1 MLLDVKM
8 PGDGVSMTVRRMKQI
23 SPRTVVIILTMCD
36 ESSLV
41 RRLIEEDRGYL
52 LKSVTGGELV
62 AAIRSARSGGRLT
75 LAVSDRSMWEH
86 RDGDLLSRREREI
99 LELAARALSNA
110 QIADRLF
117 VAEATVKRHLHNAFR
132 KLGAVSRRRGQQGQ
146 GGLDDLHGRGVRAG
160 AGTPAGQDR
169 PERPAGTAQNA
180 RLLGPPRMPAC
191 RHQRLPNVPTAGLAA
206 GGALEQ
212 PRLARDDLDI
222 SGPAPSS
229 VRRNA
234 RAVARH
240 GPVSASA
247 NTATPVRP
255 APTPSAT
262 SRAAPA
268 AQPHPPGSRTPTVC
282 SP

>member
-1 MLLDVKM
+1 MNAPISIVIADDHTLFREGVRRLLEREQDIEVQGEAGNGAEAVELVAAAGPDVVLLDVKM

-41 RRLIEEDRGYL
+41 RRLIEEGIGGYL

-132 KLGAVSRRRGQQGQ
+132 KLGAVSRIERGQQGQ

-180 RLLGPPRMPAC
+180 RRPGPPRMPAGRDRNVCQMC
-191 RHQRLPNVPTAGLAA
+191 RRRGLPLEVRL
-206 GGALEQ
+206 
-212 PRLARDDLDI
+212 
-222 SGPAPSS
+222 SS
-229 VRRNA
+229 
-234 RAVARH
+234 
-240 GPVSASA
+240 
-247 NTATPVRP
+247 
-255 APTPSAT
+255 
-262 SRAAPA
+262 
-268 AQPHPPGSRTPTVC
+268 PGSPAMI
-282 SP
+282 